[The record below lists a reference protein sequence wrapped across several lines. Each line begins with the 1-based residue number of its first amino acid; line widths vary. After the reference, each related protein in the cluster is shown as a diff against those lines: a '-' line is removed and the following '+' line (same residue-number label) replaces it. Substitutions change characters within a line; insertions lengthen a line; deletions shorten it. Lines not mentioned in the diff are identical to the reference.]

1 MALDYVN
8 PGDAVRAST
17 VNSIIDALAGGG
29 NQSPDLLVTG
39 AKGGAQFVAPA
50 ELGSTDLRWGT
61 VFDVVNYTLSSWPMA
76 RLKLG
81 FSVGDCTGGVAVH
94 GDSGVRTA
102 VSAVVVHKNTSSCPV
117 DGGRLAAEVLE
128 DEDFAKDAAQG
139 AAGWVK
145 TKLEGVHPNSG
156 KIKLQLWKTG
166 GNYYQVFTN
175 ADYEDTRRGLSSALL
190 EKNVDRGELSGL
202 QYFCG
207 WTLAYQTKLSAAG
220 GEQVPTSRLVVSH
233 GAKDAYDV
241 LGQGAKAVL
250 KARLACYKVA
260 EQGGGLTSYWT
271 WLLPMGPD
279 AEYDQSNEVVH
290 SSQLTFGQD
299 RVLVEAADGD
309 LDDGFG
315 GEATWLGN
323 ASDAHGIKYL
333 DTCIAYGKYEA
344 ASNSLSASPL
354 WLNLRYDYGKCAV
367 VGNIGPSAVPG
378 AENQNVLANA
388 VFVAK
393 ADEIRLGDDVKAG
406 DEAREDEIFF
416 GTLGDL
422 FKDGPKLDAYTP
434 LSADVC
440 NKSLEWTA
448 RAPEEDEAVVSCRCM
463 QLYGF
468 DKARLLDVTSADWL
482 VGRRYD
488 SETSCA
494 EIVYLPPD
502 VPDSGVD
509 FARTSSVQHRAAPAS
524 DGGDV
529 KVLQLYGFDLS
540 DSISV
545 NLHD

>member
-1 MALDYVN
+1 MSLDYVRAGETVRSSTIN
-8 PGDAVRAST
+8 SLIGAV
-17 VNSIIDALAGGG
+17 AGGG
-29 NQSPDLLVTG
+29 NQSPDLIVTG
-39 AKGGAQFVAPA
+39 TPRGPQFAKQA
-50 ELGSTDLRWGT
+50 ETGSVDLRWGT
-61 VFDVVNYTLSSWPMA
+61 VFDVANYALSSWPMA
-76 RLKLG
+76 KLKLG
-81 FSVGDCTGGVAVH
+81 FGVDDCTGGVAIH
-94 GDSGVRTA
+94 GGSGVKTA

-117 DGGRLAAEVLE
+117 DGGQLAAEVLE
-128 DEDFAKDAAQG
+128 DADFAKDAAQG

-156 KIKLQLWKTG
+156 KIKMQLWKAD

-207 WTLAYQTKLSAAG
+207 WTLAYQTKLSASG
-220 GEQVPTSRLVVSH
+220 GSQVPTSRLVVSH

-241 LGQGAKAVL
+241 LGEDAKAVL

-260 EQGGGLTSYWT
+260 GRDGELTSYWT

-290 SSQLTFGQD
+290 SSQFTFGQD

-309 LDDGFG
+309 LDDGFA

-323 ASDAHGIKYL
+323 VSDAHGIKYL
-333 DTCIAYGKYEA
+333 DKCVAYGKYEA
-344 ASNSLSASPL
+344 SSNSLSAGEL

-367 VGNIGPSAVPG
+367 VGSLGLSAG
-378 AENQNVLANA
+378 QGGENQNVLANA
-388 VFVAK
+388 VFVAR
-393 ADEIRLGDDVKAG
+393 ADEMPLGDDVKAG
-406 DEAREDEIFF
+406 DEAREDGIFF

-434 LSADVC
+434 LSAGVYS
-440 NKSLEWTA
+440 KSLEWTT
-448 RAPEEDEAVVSCRCM
+448 REPEEDEAAVSCRCL
-463 QLYGF
+463 QLYNF
-468 DKARLLDVTSADWL
+468 DKAQQLDVTSADWL

-488 SETSCA
+488 PETSCA
-494 EIVYLPPD
+494 EVVDSPPD

-509 FARTSSVQHRAAPAS
+509 FARTSSVQHRTVLTS
-524 DGGDV
+524 DGDGNDVSV
-529 KVLQLYGFDLS
+529 KVL
-540 DSISV
+540 
-545 NLHD
+545 